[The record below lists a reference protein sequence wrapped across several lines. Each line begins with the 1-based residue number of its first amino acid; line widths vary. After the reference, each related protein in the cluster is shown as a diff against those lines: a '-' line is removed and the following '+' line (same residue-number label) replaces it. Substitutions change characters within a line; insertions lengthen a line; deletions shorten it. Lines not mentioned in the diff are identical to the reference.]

1 MALYRVAVCGDEAD
15 VRAQISADCL
25 EVLSSL
31 GTDAQLSGFSS
42 ADELRAEL
50 AGGADAFDL
59 YLLDIQMEGTSGLEL
74 AQWLYDTGV
83 RNRVIFITGSAEYAL
98 SGYSAHPL
106 HYLLKPVGRE
116 ELEGAM
122 RLALEAREPQPVVFR
137 QGGKTVSL
145 APGDI
150 LYAES
155 RDHGTVI
162 RMNSG
167 ERQCTLALTELE
179 KQTLP
184 WGAKLMTMECGMR
197 FLADYLEGDHYFHIQ
212 RPQQNLDRART
223 QFTLVKGMEDSWDE
237 MRAIVDKYRAG

>member
-1 MALYRVAVCGDEAD
+1 MALYRVAVCEDEAD

-50 AGGADAFDL
+50 AGGTDAFDL

-98 SGYSAHPL
+98 SGYRAHPL

-122 RLALEAREPQPVVFR
+122 RLALEAREPQPVR
-137 QGGKTVSL
+137 ST
-145 APGDI
+145 
-150 LYAES
+150 
-155 RDHGTVI
+155 
-162 RMNSG
+162 NS
-167 ERQCTLALTELE
+167 TA
-179 KQTLP
+179 
-184 WGAKLMTMECGMR
+184 WS
-197 FLADYLEGDHYFHIQ
+197 
-212 RPQQNLDRART
+212 
-223 QFTLVKGMEDSWDE
+223 TLV
-237 MRAIVDKYRAG
+237 

>member
-1 MALYRVAVCGDEAD
+1 MALYRVAVCEDEAD

-31 GTDAQLSGFSS
+31 GTYAQLSGFSS

-122 RLALEAREPQPVVFR
+122 RLALEAREPQPWF
-137 QGGKTVSL
+137 
-145 APGDI
+145 
-150 LYAES
+150 
-155 RDHGTVI
+155 
-162 RMNSG
+162 SG
-167 ERQCTLALTELE
+167 RAARQCRL
-179 KQTLP
+179 
-184 WGAKLMTMECGMR
+184 
-197 FLADYLEGDHYFHIQ
+197 
-212 RPQQNLDRART
+212 RPGIYSTPRAAT
-223 QFTLVKGMEDSWDE
+223 T
-237 MRAIVDKYRAG
+237 AP

>member
-1 MALYRVAVCGDEAD
+1 MALYRVAVCEDEAD

-50 AGGADAFDL
+50 AGGTDAFDL

-98 SGYSAHPL
+98 SGYRAHPL

-122 RLALEAREPQPVVFR
+122 RLALEARGAAARGFQAGRQDSVACARGHTLRREPRPRHRVQDEQRRAAVH
-137 QGGKTVSL
+137 
-145 APGDI
+145 A
-150 LYAES
+150 
-155 RDHGTVI
+155 
-162 RMNSG
+162 
-167 ERQCTLALTELE
+167 
-179 KQTLP
+179 
-184 WGAKLMTMECGMR
+184 GADG
-197 FLADYLEGDHYFHIQ
+197 A
-212 RPQQNLDRART
+212 
-223 QFTLVKGMEDSWDE
+223 
-237 MRAIVDKYRAG
+237 

>member
-1 MALYRVAVCGDEAD
+1 MALYRVAVCEDEAD

-106 HYLLKPVGRE
+106 HYLLKPVGRARGQ
-116 ELEGAM
+116 GAAA
-122 RLALEAREPQPVVFR
+122 RGFQAGRQDSVACARGHTLRREPRPR
-137 QGGKTVSL
+137 H
-145 APGDI
+145 
-150 LYAES
+150 
-155 RDHGTVI
+155 RDQDEQRRAAVH
-162 RMNSG
+162 
-167 ERQCTLALTELE
+167 A
-179 KQTLP
+179 
-184 WGAKLMTMECGMR
+184 GADV
-197 FLADYLEGDHYFHIQ
+197 A
-212 RPQQNLDRART
+212 
-223 QFTLVKGMEDSWDE
+223 
-237 MRAIVDKYRAG
+237 

>member
-42 ADELRAEL
+42 ADELRAE
-50 AGGADAFDL
+50 L

-116 ELEGAM
+116 ELEDAM

-137 QGGKTVSL
+137 
-145 APGDI
+145 
-150 LYAES
+150 
-155 RDHGTVI
+155 
-162 RMNSG
+162 
-167 ERQCTLALTELE
+167 
-179 KQTLP
+179 
-184 WGAKLMTMECGMR
+184 
-197 FLADYLEGDHYFHIQ
+197 
-212 RPQQNLDRART
+212 
-223 QFTLVKGMEDSWDE
+223 
-237 MRAIVDKYRAG
+237 

>member
-167 ERQCTLALTELE
+167 ERQCMLALTELE
-179 KQTLP
+179 KLVPSWMFSRCHKSYMVNLGEVEVVSRTELHLRNGTALP
-184 WGAKLMTMECGMR
+184 VSRTFYRPFQGALVR
-197 FLADYLEGDHYFHIQ
+197 YLNRI
-212 RPQQNLDRART
+212 
-223 QFTLVKGMEDSWDE
+223 
-237 MRAIVDKYRAG
+237 

>member
-1 MALYRVAVCGDEAD
+1 MALYRVAVCEDEAD

-106 HYLLKPVGRE
+106 HYLLKP
-116 ELEGAM
+116 
-122 RLALEAREPQPVVFR
+122 ALEAREPQPVVFR

-167 ERQCTLALTELE
+167 ERQCTLALT
-179 KQTLP
+179 
-184 WGAKLMTMECGMR
+184 
-197 FLADYLEGDHYFHIQ
+197 
-212 RPQQNLDRART
+212 
-223 QFTLVKGMEDSWDE
+223 
-237 MRAIVDKYRAG
+237 